1 MFCKGYRFNKKLKV
15 LLSVIILSAVLTGN
29 LFAQFGLGG
38 PSHVHARLISEVKT
52 IQPGGAFWLAVE
64 AKMDKG
70 WHIYWRNVGD
80 TGLETSVEWLL
91 PKGFSAGE
99 LQWPYP
105 ERMVEDPLVVYGY
118 HGTKYFLAKIQ
129 VPPDIKA
136 GSTVKIQAKLSWL
149 VCAEVCV
156 PGDTTMTLELTVAN
170 SAPQSDTRYAQIFS
184 AARHELPIKPGDWK
198 IEAAQEGGN
207 LVIQAVAP
215 AWFKGGLGTITFFP
229 YQSNV
234 IRYAAKQT
242 LEKNGH
248 VYRLTI
254 PLAGPETNVPDTL
267 QGVLV
272 AERGWRGDQS
282 EKAVEIIL
290 PLQKE
295 LSSAAGGSLNL
306 GNIWL
311 ALLFAFLGGLIL
323 NLMPCVLP
331 VLSIKIMSFVKQAHD
346 EHIKPWKHGV
356 TFTLGVLVAFWVL
369 AGLLLILKA
378 GGAHL
383 GWGFQ
388 LQSPMFIIIVAVFMF
403 LFGLSMLGVFEIG
416 ASLTTVGGAA
426 QKYSGLMGSFVSGI
440 IATIV
445 ATPCTAPFMGSAL
458 GFALT
463 QPAWVAISVFTFLGL
478 GMAAPFFIL
487 SSIPRLLKYVPK
499 PGRWMESLEQF
510 MGFLLVGTVVWLIWV
525 LGIQAGINAV
535 TLVLFGLFLT
545 AIGAWIYGRWGNLAM
560 PKKTRVI
567 AWILAALIIG
577 GSNGYILANIDSY
590 AVSPRQTATHG
601 EGINWQPFSEEK
613 VAELTA
619 AGKPVFVDFTAA
631 WCLSCQVNEQVA
643 FGSEEVQKKFAEL
656 GITALKADWTSR
668 DEKIGKALAK
678 FGRNSVPLYVLYSGK
693 PGQPPQLLP
702 EIITPGIVL
711 NALKSL
717 E

>member
-1 MFCKGYRFNKKLKV
+1 MMNKGNRINIKPLVIFTFLIWASIFTGKV
-15 LLSVIILSAVLTGN
+15 
-29 LFAQFGLGG
+29 FAQFGLGG
-38 PSHVHARLISEVKT
+38 PAHVHARLLSEVNSV
-52 IQPGGAFWLAVE
+52 QPGADIWLAVE

-80 TGLETSVEWLL
+80 TGLETAVEWTL
-91 PKGFSAGE
+91 PQGFSAGA

-105 ERMVEDPLVVYGY
+105 ERIVEDPLVVYGY
-118 HGTKYFLAKIQ
+118 HGTKYFLTQIHVSRNVK
-129 VPPDIKA
+129 VNRPVTIK
-136 GSTVKIQAKLSWL
+136 AKLSWL

-156 PGDTTMTLELTVAN
+156 PGDTTMTIELPIKNTV
-170 SAPQSDTRYAQIFS
+170 PETDTRYAQLFS
-184 AARHELPIKPGDWK
+184 DARHQLPIKPGDWK
-198 IEAAQEGGN
+198 IEAAVEGDK
-207 LVIQAVAP
+207 LLIQAVPP
-215 AWFKGGLGTITFFP
+215 AWFKGELGSVTFFP
-229 YQSNV
+229 YQANV
-234 IRYAAKQT
+234 IQNAGKASM
-242 LEKNGH
+242 EKKGPA
-248 VYRLTI
+248 YRLSL
-254 PLAGPETNVPDTL
+254 PLAEQDAVIPDTL
-267 QGVLV
+267 KGILV
-272 AERGWRGDQS
+272 ADHGWRGENS

-295 LSSAAGGSLNL
+295 LSSLPGGGAGK
-306 GNIWL
+306 IWL
-311 ALLFAFLGGLIL
+311 AFLFAFLGGIIL

-346 EHIKPWKHGV
+346 EHVQPWKHGLI
-356 TFTLGVLVAFWVL
+356 FTLGVLVAFWAL

-388 LQSPMFIIIVAVFMF
+388 LQSPTFIIIVAAFIF

-426 QKYSGLMGSFVSGI
+426 QKYHGMMSSFVSGI

-463 QPAWVAISVFTFLGL
+463 QPNWVALSVFTFLGL

-487 SSIPRLLKYVPK
+487 SSIPKLLKYVPK

-510 MGFLLVGTVVWLIWV
+510 MGFLLVGTVVWLVWV
-525 LGIQAGINAV
+525 LGVQAGINAV
-535 TLVLFGLFLT
+535 TLVLFDLFLT
-545 AIGAWIYGRWGNLAM
+545 AVGAWIYGRWGNLAM
-560 PKKTRVI
+560 PKKTR
-567 AWILAALIIG
+567 ILAWLMALVIVV
-577 GSNGYILANIDSY
+577 GSNGYVLANIDSY
-590 AVSPRQTATHG
+590 TVSPQQTVGKG
-601 EGINWQPFSEEK
+601 EGLHWQPFSEEK

-619 AGKPVFVDFTAA
+619 SGKPVFVDFTAA

-693 PGQPPQLLP
+693 QGDKPQLLP

-711 NALKSL
+711 DALKSV

>member
-1 MFCKGYRFNKKLKV
+1 MRHKGNRLNVKLAAVFSV
-15 LLSVIILSAVLTGN
+15 LILATVFSGN

-38 PSHVHARLISEVKT
+38 PSHVHARLLSAVKSV
-52 IQPGGAFWLAVE
+52 QPGGDIWLAVE

-80 TGLETSVEWLL
+80 TGLETAVEWTL
-91 PKGFSAGE
+91 PQGFSAGD
-99 LQWPYP
+99 LKWPYP
-105 ERMVEDPLVVYGY
+105 ERIVENPLVVYGY
-118 HGTKYFLAKIQ
+118 HGTKYFLTKIH
-129 VPPDIKA
+129 VPQNIKA
-136 GSTVKIQAKLSWL
+136 GSNVALKAKLSWL

-156 PGDTTMTLELTVAN
+156 PGDTIMTVELPVKNIPPETDA
-170 SAPQSDTRYAQIFS
+170 RYAQLFS
-184 AARHELPIKPGDWK
+184 DARHDLPINPGDWK
-198 IEAAQEGGN
+198 IEAAVKGDN
-207 LVIQAVAP
+207 LLIQAVPP
-215 AWFKGGLGTITFFP
+215 AWFKGELGEITFFP
-229 YQSNV
+229 YQSDV
-234 IRYAAKQT
+234 IKYAGNASLK
-242 LEKNGH
+242 KKGNA
-248 VYRLTI
+248 YRLTI
-254 PLAGPETNVPDTL
+254 PLAKQEPAIPDTF
-267 QGVLV
+267 QGILV
-272 AERGWRGDQS
+272 AAQGWRGENS

-295 LSSAAGGSLNL
+295 LSSVPGG
-306 GNIWL
+306 GMGKIWL
-311 ALLFAFLGGLIL
+311 AFLFAFLGGIIL

-346 EHIKPWKHGV
+346 EHTQPWKHGLI
-356 TFTLGVLVAFWVL
+356 FTLGVLVAFWVL

-388 LQSPMFIIIVAVFMF
+388 LQSPVFIIIVAAFIF

-426 QKYSGLMGSFVSGI
+426 QKYSGMMSSFVSGI

-487 SSIPRLLKYVPK
+487 SSIPQLLKYVPR

-510 MGFLLVGTVVWLIWV
+510 MGFLLVGTVVWLVWV

-535 TLVLFGLFLT
+535 TLVLFDLFLT
-545 AIGAWIYGRWGNLAM
+545 AIGAWIYGRWGNLAI
-560 PKKTRVI
+560 PKKKRVI
-567 AWILAALIIG
+567 AWILAALIVG
-577 GSNGYILANIDSY
+577 GSNGYVLANIDSY
-590 AVSPRQTATHG
+590 AVSSQQTVTQDK
-601 EGINWQPFSEEK
+601 GISWQPFSEEK

-678 FGRNSVPLYVLYSGK
+678 FGRNSVPLYVLYPGK
-693 PGQPPQLLP
+693 PNSKPQLLP

-711 NALKSL
+711 DALKTL